1 MTHMNDYSKE
11 LAFAKAIA
19 LKAGEIITKNF
30 LHSTIT
36 TKSNLT
42 PVTETD
48 LAVSKLVIKEVKKTF
63 PDHKVFD
70 EEYQHKDHNSEFIW
84 VCDPVDGTIPF
95 SHHIPT
101 SMFSL
106 ALCHNGEPVVAVIY
120 DPFMKRMLYTKTKSP
135 SYMNEEEIYV
145 KPGKFILGDFIFGI
159 PYWNLDFDT
168 NKYFKLLFDKKIRV
182 TYVESIVYQSMIV
195 AIGIS
200 KAMVIIAA
208 SPWDRAAAKMIIEN
222 AGGIC
227 TDENKKRLTV
237 FGNPKYFIATN
248 KEVHNEIMEIVQK
261 CLQK

>member
-1 MTHMNDYSKE
+1 MNDYQAELEFAKQ
-11 LAFAKAIA
+11 LAF
-19 LKAGEIITKNF
+19 KAGEIITKNF

-48 LAVSKLVIKEVKKTF
+48 LAISKLVIEEVKNNF
-63 PDHKVFD
+63 PTHEVFD
-70 EEYQHKDHNSEFIW
+70 EEFQHEKHDAEFIW

-106 ALCHNGEPVVAVIY
+106 ALCRNDEPVVAVIY
-120 DPFMKRMLYTKTKSP
+120 DPFMKRMLYTKINAS
-135 SYMNEEEIYV
+135 SYINKKEIYV
-145 KPGKFILGDFIFGI
+145 KSGEFIPGDFIFGI
-159 PYWNLDFDT
+159 PYWNLDFNS

-182 TYVESIVYQSMIV
+182 TYVESIVYQSMMV
-195 AIGIS
+195 ATGIS

-227 TDENKKRLTV
+227 TDENNKRLTV

>member
-1 MTHMNDYSKE
+1 MIDYKSE
-11 LAFAKAIA
+11 LEFAKNLAI
-19 LKAGEIITKNF
+19 KAGEIITKNF

-48 LAVSKLVIKEVKKTF
+48 LAVSKLVIKEVKSNF
-63 PDHKVFD
+63 PNHEVYD
-70 EEYQHKDHNSEFIW
+70 EEFQHEKHDAEFIW
-84 VCDPVDGTIPF
+84 ICDPIDGTIPF

-106 ALCHNGEPVVAVIY
+106 ALCHNGEPVVSVIY
-120 DPFMKRMLYTKTKSP
+120 DPFIKRLLYTKIGSP
-135 SYMNEEEIYV
+135 SFMNEKEIHV
-145 KPGKFILGDFIFGI
+145 KSGKFIIGEFIYGV
-159 PYWNLDFDT
+159 PYWNQDFNT
-168 NKYFKLLFDKKIRV
+168 NKYFDLLFKKKIKV
-182 TYVESIVYQSMIV
+182 SYVESIVYQSMLV
-195 AIGIS
+195 ALGIS

-208 SPWDRAAAKMIIEN
+208 NPWDRAAAKMIIEN

-227 TDENKKRLTV
+227 TDENDKRLTV

-248 KEVHNEIMEIVQK
+248 KEVHKEIIEIVQA